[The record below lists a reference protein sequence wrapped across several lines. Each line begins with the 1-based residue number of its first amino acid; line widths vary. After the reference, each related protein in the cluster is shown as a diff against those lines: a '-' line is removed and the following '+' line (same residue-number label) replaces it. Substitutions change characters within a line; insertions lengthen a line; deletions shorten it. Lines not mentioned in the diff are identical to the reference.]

1 MRELREMMCHVID
14 QTLWH
19 ALIQS
24 VSTESA
30 PPEVVVGV
38 EAHVLEYRGLDG
50 GEHLEVSEL
59 ARAVHVEHQ
68 VPDRDVKPLVVKVE
82 ACGPRQTLRDVLLD
96 VPWERMEQFH
106 PGAGQGRA
114 NSRVAGLCC
123 HTRVSGDKGNGE
135 TLFYYENKFGM

>member
-1 MRELREMMCHVID
+1 MRELREMARHEID
-14 QTLWH
+14 QALRL

-24 VSTESA
+24 EAAVSTWPDA
-30 PPEVVVGV
+30 VVGFEPHTV
-38 EAHVLEYRGLDG
+38 EYRGLDG